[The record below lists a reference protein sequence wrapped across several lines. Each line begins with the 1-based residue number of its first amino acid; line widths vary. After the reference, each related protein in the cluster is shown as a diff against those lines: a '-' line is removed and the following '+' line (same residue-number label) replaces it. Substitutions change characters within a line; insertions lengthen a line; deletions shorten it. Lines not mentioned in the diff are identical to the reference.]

1 MAALVF
7 MEIAAETPRYNYT
20 WEDALRC
27 NAFRWFAR
35 WAGWV
40 RASAN
45 PEGEAALKIP
55 SANPESEAAFK
66 TLVLTPRARL
76 H

>member
-7 MEIAAETPRYNYT
+7 MEIAAETPRYSYT

-35 WAGWV
+35 RAGRV

-45 PEGEAALKIP
+45 PESEAALKIP
-55 SANPESEAAFK
+55 SANPESEAALK

>member
-1 MAALVF
+1 MG
-7 MEIAAETPRYNYT
+7 IAAETPRYGYT

-27 NAFRWFAR
+27 NAFRWFATR
-35 WAGWV
+35 AGRV
-40 RASAN
+40 RA
-45 PEGEAALKIP
+45 
-55 SANPESEAAFK
+55 SANPESEAALKITGASPESEAALK

>member
-1 MAALVF
+1 MF
-7 MEIAAETPRYNYT
+7 MEIAAEAPRYSYT

-27 NAFRWFAR
+27 NAVRWSAR
-35 WAGWV
+35 RAGRV
-40 RASAN
+40 RANAK
-45 PEGEAALKIP
+45 PESEAALKIP
-55 SANPESEAAFK
+55 SASPESEAALK